1 MPENESE
8 SITWAARDFKLGE
21 NRGGTMLGRRGF
33 LPSVGFGSLLLDA
46 VLATAARSIARGN
59 GKVVA
64 TNEVEREGLEWAS
77 RARGPLYASNQR
89 VILGKQMA
97 AI

>member
-8 SITWAARDFKLGE
+8 IITWAARDFKLGE

-64 TNEVEREGLEWAS
+64 TNEVERERGTRVGRQSEGPIAS
-77 RARGPLYASNQR
+77 IKPEGYSW
-89 VILGKQMA
+89 
-97 AI
+97 

>member
-1 MPENESE
+1 
-8 SITWAARDFKLGE
+8 
-21 NRGGTMLGRRGF
+21 MLGRRGF

-64 TNEVEREGLEWAS
+64 TNEVEREREGRVWAD
-77 RARGPLYASNQR
+77 RARGPLCIVPEGYSW
-89 VILGKQMA
+89 
-97 AI
+97 